1 MEKIYIDI
9 VGPLTSNYNNS
20 KYIRQFSQY
29 DKHTSSPQFT
39 KGELMGKKPVETLSM
54 GLQKKA
60 FCKVISSMAYFHKI
74 VFLNSGILNYGDL
87 GMPPVR
93 KRHALS
99 LSVFFLDSLIYPN
112 SWINLWYGEK
122 LEVAISLMAH
132 LMPDEVDISI
142 IRTLCL
148 RPQPKKLLLKAE

>member
-1 MEKIYIDI
+1 
-9 VGPLTSNYNNS
+9 
-20 KYIRQFSQY
+20 
-29 DKHTSSPQFT
+29 
-39 KGELMGKKPVETLSM
+39 
-54 GLQKKA
+54 
-60 FCKVISSMAYFHKI
+60 MAYFHKI